1 MHYDVIVIGGGPSG
15 LMAAIGAAEEGA
27 SVLLLDK
34 GNKLGRKLAISGGGR
49 CNVTNRLPLDEIV
62 KHIPGNGRFL
72 YSAFSIFNNED
83 IITFFENLGVK
94 LKEEDH
100 GRMFPVSN
108 KAQSVVDAL
117 LTRLKDLG
125 VKIRTNTPVETIE
138 YENGQTKAVVLKTGE
153 VLETNHVVIAVG
165 GKSVPQTVLLE
176 TDMLGQ
182 KKLVIQLQNYSQ
194 QKYQSCQT
202 NHLFETVHCKDLL
215 YET

>member
-1 MHYDVIVIGGGPSG
+1 
-15 LMAAIGAAEEGA
+15 
-27 SVLLLDK
+27 
-34 GNKLGRKLAISGGGR
+34 
-49 CNVTNRLPLDEIV
+49 
-62 KHIPGNGRFL
+62 FL

-108 KAQSVVDAL
+108 KAQSGVDAL

-153 VLETNHVVIAVG
+153 VLET
-165 GKSVPQTVLLE
+165 
-176 TDMLGQ
+176 
-182 KKLVIQLQNYSQ
+182 
-194 QKYQSCQT
+194 
-202 NHLFETVHCKDLL
+202 
-215 YET
+215 